1 MQQEIKKRTGWQR
14 AGRIVLKT
22 ILGIFFLILLIF
34 LLILTPPVQNFLRK
48 KAVAFLEKKLETK
61 VQVGRIYIG
70 LPKNIVLENIY
81 IEDRQKDT
89 LLYGGKIKA
98 DLNIW
103 RLLTKNEVI
112 IKSIALNNIT
122 ARIKRQLPDTS
133 FNFQFIVDAFAPA
146 DTSATSTAD
155 STSPAIDIDFIELN
169 KIRLVYKDIVTGSD
183 MEAWLEHL
191 DTRIDKF
198 DPEHFHF
205 DVPSTNINGLTA
217 RIYQSKPLATPEPAI
232 KDIAEAK
239 QPIPL
244 QLNFKEVDLA
254 NIKLDYRNDVSA
266 MYTTLDIGTLN
277 VKPEKIDLANRI
289 IELETFS
296 LDKTNSCNK
305 NRQTGTG

>member
-89 LLYGGKIKA
+89 LLSGGKIKA

-112 IKSIALNNIT
+112 IKSIALTNIT

-146 DTSATSTAD
+146 DTSS
-155 STSPAIDIDFIELN
+155 N
-169 KIRLVYKDIVTGSD
+169 K
-183 MEAWLEHL
+183 
-191 DTRIDKF
+191 
-198 DPEHFHF
+198 
-205 DVPSTNINGLTA
+205 
-217 RIYQSKPLATPEPAI
+217 
-232 KDIAEAK
+232 
-239 QPIPL
+239 
-244 QLNFKEVDLA
+244 
-254 NIKLDYRNDVSA
+254 
-266 MYTTLDIGTLN
+266 
-277 VKPEKIDLANRI
+277 
-289 IELETFS
+289 
-296 LDKTNSCNK
+296 SC
-305 NRQTGTG
+305 